1 MDCVQRSFVKVFESL
16 HNPLLIQ
23 IYKNQEIIIDRSLIS
38 FNIMQQMFAQNYWCC
53 TARDKKVH
61 VSHAT
66 DLAAYNLSVRDEHRR
81 QHSDQSEISASPDRA
96 SKSCHHKNDSN
107 MSARPN
113 SYVNYT
119 SFNHYKSRKCNSTH
133 FPF

>member
-1 MDCVQRSFVKVFESL
+1 
-16 HNPLLIQ
+16 
-23 IYKNQEIIIDRSLIS
+23 
-38 FNIMQQMFAQNYWCC
+38 MFAQNYWCC

-66 DLAAYNLSVRDEHRR
+66 DLAAYNLSVRNEHCR

-96 SKSCHHKNDSN
+96 SKSCNYKHDSN

-113 SYVNYT
+113 SYVNYS
-119 SFNHYKSRKCNSTH
+119 SFDQYKSRKCNSTH
-133 FPF
+133 FLF